1 MAGQIWADHDSITID
16 GNHHYHVKGIQG
28 WMPSCSTIAKHVDAG
43 SSDGLLKWAS
53 EIALETGNV
62 WGFKQS
68 NKESLDIG
76 SEVHKEISE
85 HIIARMNN
93 EETPQLASSLFWAL
107 YANIEELKPHWLAS
121 ELKCA
126 RTDLWY
132 GGTVDAVAIIN
143 DELVILDWKTAK
155 QYTGAGAPNKFV
167 RKDYAVQVGGYY
179 ALLEANEGFHKKVF
193 INESASVSESVGDYF
208 TAGKVKAYVVKIY
221 KDYDPEREGSQQV
234 ELQEVN
240 LPNAKKAFYAC
251 LDVYQSKGG
260 LYVK

>member
-68 NKESLDIG
+68 GRESMDIG

-93 EETPQLASSLFWAL
+93 EETPQLASTLFWAL
-107 YANIEELKPHWLAS
+107 YASIEELKPHWLAS

-132 GGTVDAVAIIN
+132 GGTLDAVAIIN

-179 ALLEANEGFHKKVF
+179 ALLEANEGFHQ
-193 INESASVSESVGDYF
+193 SDYF
-208 TAGKVKAYVVKIY
+208 TTGKVKAYVVKIY

-240 LPNAKKAFYAC
+240 LPNAKKAFLAC
-251 LDVYQSKGG
+251 LDVYQAKGD